1 MYAVFLCTQ
10 FRCRYY
16 FITASLLHIM
26 LYTLMLQTNVYIYS
40 YALETAKAV
49 HKVAALVQNRM
60 LDLVIHTVCIQSYK
74 NKIGLIVHSEP
85 ILYLIESYAC
95 THR

>member
-1 MYAVFLCTQ
+1 
-10 FRCRYY
+10 
-16 FITASLLHIM
+16 M

-49 HKVAALVQNRM
+49 HKIAALVQNRM
-60 LDLVIHTVCIQSYK
+60 LDLVIHTVCIQLYI

-85 ILYLIESYAC
+85 ILYLLESYAC
-95 THR
+95 IHR